1 MKANFE
7 TKERAEVGN
16 ISLLRV
22 FFFLLPP
29 SSFLL
34 LLLLVACGES
44 PTPTTITQ
52 ANQTQATGSPQPTAQ
67 VSTAV
72 NSTGVA
78 VVSPATTAAPAATAT
93 PTAVVAQVTFPVG
106 STSDRD
112 QVLKAVRKL
121 AQDSQSFR
129 YSLQQH
135 GELKSGNSLTQFAAS
150 GAGEWQRPA
159 FHQLITLSL
168 GGQTQKVED
177 YGRDRELFER
187 VVELV
192 VWRKQA
198 FTIAGPF
205 PDPARVEQAGNFKAM
220 GKEAIGSQSAL
231 KFSWEEP
238 AARLLPSAGQPEGLG
253 ALSATNLYRA
263 FTGDGTSTAQLTLWV
278 DEASGA
284 PLRYQLVATFSSANT
299 TLNYTATY
307 DYTSL
312 NDPAIKVDAPSDLIK

>member
-1 MKANFE
+1 MKLG
-7 TKERAEVGN
+7 TKRRAEVGKS
-16 ISLLRV
+16 SLFRV
-22 FFFLLPP
+22 FFFIPHPLSFILL
-29 SSFLL
+29 F
-34 LLLLVACGES
+34 LLVACGES
-44 PTPTTITQ
+44 PTPTTVTQ
-52 ANQTQATGSPQPTAQ
+52 ANQTPTTNSSPVTAPI
-67 VSTAV
+67 STAA
-72 NSTGVA
+72 NSTGAV
-78 VVSPATTAAPAATAT
+78 VVSPAATAAPAATAT

-121 AQDSQSFR
+121 AQDTQSFR
-129 YSLQQH
+129 YNLQQR
-135 GELKSGNSLTQFAAS
+135 GELKSGSSLTQFAAT

-159 FHQLITLSL
+159 FHQLISLSL

-177 YGRDRELFER
+177 YSRDRELFER

-220 GKEAIGSQSAL
+220 GKETIGSQAAL

-238 AARLLPSAGQPEGLG
+238 ASRLLPPAGQPEGLG

-278 DEASGA
+278 DETSGA
-284 PLRYQLVATFSSANT
+284 PLRYQLVATFSAANT

-307 DYTSL
+307 DYTGL
-312 NDPAIKVDAPSDLIK
+312 NDSAIKVDAPSDLIK